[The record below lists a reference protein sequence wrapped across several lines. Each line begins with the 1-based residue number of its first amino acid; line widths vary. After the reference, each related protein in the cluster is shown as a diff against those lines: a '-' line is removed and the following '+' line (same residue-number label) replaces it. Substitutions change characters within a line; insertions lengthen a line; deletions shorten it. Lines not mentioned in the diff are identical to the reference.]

1 VKKVITVVGTRPE
14 AIKMGPVMR
23 ELAARDGIVS
33 KVVVTAQH
41 REMLDQ
47 ALGLF
52 DLRPDHDLDLMRTSQ
67 HPLEVITGAI
77 DGLAAIYKTEK
88 PDFVLVQGDTSTTFA
103 GAMAGFYLHC
113 PVGHVEAGLRSHDRQ
128 QPFPEEINRRL
139 TSVVADWHFA
149 PTQKS
154 CDNLLA
160 EGIPRD
166 RVMVTGNTVVDA
178 LRYILAA
185 REPDWPAA
193 LKERLSDGRRL
204 ILVTVHRREN
214 WGKVLEGICT
224 AVRAIALARPEL
236 AIALPVHPN
245 PAVSETV
252 RRILGGIDNILL
264 LPPIDYVN
272 FAHLLD
278 RTYLALTDSGG
289 VQEETVVLGRPGLV
303 LRNVTERP
311 EGVETG
317 GLKLIGTDP
326 ARIQA
331 EVASL
336 LDDEA
341 AYAAMQNA
349 ANPYG
354 DGTAARRIVDFVA
367 GLPG

>member
-1 VKKVITVVGTRPE
+1 MKKVITVVGTRPE

-23 ELAARDGIVS
+23 ELATREGIAS
-33 KVVVTAQH
+33 RIVVTAQH

-47 ALGLF
+47 ALALF

-67 HPLEVITGAI
+67 HPLQVITAAI
-77 DGLAAIYKTEK
+77 DGLAAIYKAEK

-103 GAMAGFYLHC
+103 GAMAAFYLHC
-113 PVGHVEAGLRSHDRQ
+113 PVGHVEAGLRSHDRH

-160 EGIPRD
+160 EGLPGD

-178 LRYILAA
+178 LRYILAHRA
-185 REPDWPAA
+185 PDWPRE
-193 LKERLSDGRRL
+193 LRQRLEGERRL
-204 ILVTVHRREN
+204 MLVTVHRREN
-214 WGKVLEGICT
+214 WGSVLEGICQ
-224 AVRAIALARPEL
+224 AVRAIALARPDL

-245 PAVSETV
+245 PAVAETV
-252 RRILGGIDNILL
+252 RRMLGDTANILL
-264 LPPIDYVN
+264 LPPMGYVE

-278 RTYLALTDSGG
+278 RSHLALTDSGG

-331 EVASL
+331 EVATL
-336 LDDEA
+336 LDDKA

-354 DGTAARRIVDFVA
+354 DGLASRRIVDFIA
-367 GLPG
+367 NLPK